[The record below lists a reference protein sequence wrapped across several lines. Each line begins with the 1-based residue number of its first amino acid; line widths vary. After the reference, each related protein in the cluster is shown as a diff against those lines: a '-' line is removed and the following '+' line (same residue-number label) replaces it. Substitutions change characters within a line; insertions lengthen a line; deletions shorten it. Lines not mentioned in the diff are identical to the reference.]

1 MFLDK
6 AIRYTQL
13 TMEDS
18 KNVHVLPELLISKE
32 VLEDYCGEHKL
43 ACTGEQI
50 GRYYQAYHIFCS
62 VPAGRKCERS
72 KDTIMKLD
80 TAFFD
85 KLSRLRLSMG
95 QRTSMNL
102 TGNRKSM
109 QKGTSMEFSDFREY
123 MAGDDIRRIDW
134 NAYGRLDR
142 LYVKEYME
150 EKEAVVSIL
159 LDTSASMDYGAKKK
173 GDLACTLAAAL
184 AYLGLN
190 NMDRVLVYDMKNMQQ
205 PFAAG
210 GGKRALPRLVEW
222 LSQCSFEG
230 TANVSEAVRM
240 LPAKGTGITVIISDF
255 LQEEF
260 VQDDEEAAAS
270 VEKLLRFLAY
280 RRQKSVL
287 LHILAGEERAVD
299 FSGTKN
305 LIDMEEESTLRLTVD
320 AASIRVYEKALSRF
334 LGQFERACA
343 KNGAF
348 YAVCDTTQDIYQL
361 IFQDLKM
368 LYDI

>member
-1 MFLDK
+1 M
-6 AIRYTQL
+6 
-13 TMEDS
+13 
-18 KNVHVLPELLISKE
+18 
-32 VLEDYCGEHKL
+32 
-43 ACTGEQI
+43 
-50 GRYYQAYHIFCS
+50 
-62 VPAGRKCERS
+62 
-72 KDTIMKLD
+72 IMKLD
-80 TAFFD
+80 AAFFD

-159 LDTSASMDYGAKKK
+159 LDTSASMDYGAEKK
-173 GDLACTLAAAL
+173 GELACTLAAAL

-205 PFAAG
+205 PFVAG

-222 LSQCSFEG
+222 LSRCTFDG
-230 TANVSEAVRM
+230 TTDISAAVRQ

-260 VQDDEEAAAS
+260 VQDDAEATAS
-270 VEKLLRFLAY
+270 AVTKLLRFLAY

-287 LHILAGEERAVD
+287 LHTLAGEELSVNMTGNLI
-299 FSGTKN
+299 GTKN
-305 LIDMEEESTLRLTVD
+305 FIDMEDESTLRLTVD
-320 AASIRVYEKALSRF
+320 AASIRVYEKALGEF
-334 LGQFERACA
+334 LGQLERTCA

-348 YAVCDTTQDIYQL
+348 YAVCSTEQDIYQL
-361 IFQDLKM
+361 IFEDLRM